1 MKMLIGVLTGLLYV
15 TSLLPM
21 WVHYLF
27 SDALYLVVYH
37 LIGYR
42 KRVVRSNLTS
52 SFPDKSGEEL
62 RQVERRFY
70 HWFCDYLVETVK
82 LATISESELRR
93 RMEFRGI
100 EKLDECINRGQ
111 SCAIYLGHY
120 GNWEW
125 VTSLQLW
132 ISPKGQCCQ
141 VYHVLENPYFDKMF
155 LKLRQR
161 FNSLCIPMAETLREL
176 VRYRQKGQPV
186 VIGYISDQV
195 PFWNNIH
202 HWCDFLNHDT
212 PVLTGSERIVRK
224 LGQAAF
230 YLDMSRPRRGYY
242 VGEFKLITHEVDKLP
257 PYAVT
262 DSYFR
267 QLEQSIRRA
276 PELWLWT
283 HNRWKRTREEFNLRY
298 NPETD
303 KVDITTPVEELK
315 RKKGLI

>member
-1 MKMLIGVLTGLLYV
+1 MKMLIGVLSGLLYV

-52 SFPDKSGEEL
+52 SFPDKSEEEL

-82 LATISESELRR
+82 LATISEGELRR

-230 YLDMSRPRRGYY
+230 YLDMSRTRRGYY
-242 VGEFKLITHEVDKLP
+242 VGEFKLITHEADKLP

>member
-1 MKMLIGVLTGLLYV
+1 MKMLIGVLSGLLYV

-52 SFPDKSGEEL
+52 SFPDKSEEEL

-141 VYHVLENPYFDKMF
+141 VYHVLENPHVDKMF

-224 LGQAAF
+224 L
-230 YLDMSRPRRGYY
+230 
-242 VGEFKLITHEVDKLP
+242 
-257 PYAVT
+257 T
-262 DSYFR
+262 D
-267 QLEQSIRRA
+267 
-276 PELWLWT
+276 PEATMLASSS
-283 HNRWKRTREEFNLRY
+283 
-298 NPETD
+298 
-303 KVDITTPVEELK
+303 
-315 RKKGLI
+315 